1 MKDFKGTK
9 GEWTIV
15 PDFRNPKILNAD
27 GQVIFEH
34 NRNCWDI
41 GYDAPTGQEVH
52 YYYSHNK
59 MMANAKL
66 ISAAPDLLEAL
77 NELYEMVAIEKE
89 VPLPITTH
97 EKCQLAIEKALG

>member
-9 GEWTIV
+9 GGWYAQISGYGDYIDVRTENGIAKSNNKCLINWAFK
-15 PDFRNPKILNAD
+15 PDD
-27 GQVIFEH
+27 SQSE
-34 NRNCWDI
+34 
-41 GYDAPTGQEVH
+41 
-52 YYYSHNK
+52 YYK
-59 MMANAKL
+59 EQKANAKL

-97 EKCQLAIEKALG
+97 EKWQLAIKKALG